1 MQNGPQALAHLLCI
15 KPTATGGELTVPSQS
30 KFNPA
35 HHITQTGTIHDFLI
49 TSDRRHLKFHIPWS
63 KTTRE
68 QGADVI
74 ASSNITAL
82 CPCEAFE
89 LHWSWNQAVPD
100 GFSLFAFIDEHG
112 TPRHMTKSKFL
123 KFVTSIWNSAGMKH
137 VLGHSF

>member
-1 MQNGPQALAHLLCI
+1 MTGIPGPAGQV
-15 KPTATGGELTVPSQS
+15 PVSTGQQQVTGQDVGG
-30 KFNPA
+30 KIPA
-35 HHITQTGTIHDFLI
+35 GQVTGMTRPGLVK
-49 TSDRRHLKFHIPWS
+49 TLVPWS

-68 QGADVI
+68 QGANVI
-74 ASSNITAL
+74 ALSNITAL

-100 GFSLFAFIDEHG
+100 SFSLFAFIDEHG